1 MKMSRI
7 ETAMRVTLAYYAAF
21 NAHDVA
27 GMMQLISKDC
37 VSETSLPA
45 PDGLTFTGKEAVGQY
60 WRDFFDENADAHF
73 DLEEVFG
80 LGMRCIARWKLE
92 WVDEVGNKKHVR
104 GTEIFRVKDGL
115 ICETFAY
122 RKG

>member
-27 GMMQLISKDC
+27 GMMQLISEDC
-37 VSETSLPA
+37 VLETGVPA
-45 PDGLTFTGKEAVGQY
+45 PDGLIYSGKEAVARSWQ
-60 WRDFFDENADAHF
+60 DFFHEATHAHI

-80 LGMRCIARWKLE
+80 LGMRCIVRLKLE
-92 WVDEVGNKKHVR
+92 WVDATGTDRHIR
-104 GTEIFRVKDGL
+104 GAEIFRVKEGL